1 MPKGVSATGRI
12 SANRKTT
19 GRKTTGRKTTGR
31 KTTGF
36 KTGRKTTGRK
46 TTGLKTTGLK
56 NTGLKATERDA
67 TSLKS
72 KTWAQAASSAMH
84 SPMVPGRKTTGCK
97 PPGRMTYSEAIAPK
111 VDTGQP
117 GGTST
122 GTLKEREHAMEVQK
136 EKKAKVLAQKQR
148 SAERLQRQLDRQRK
162 KDTQASA
169 HTAQP
174 KADSSAGR
182 KAIAP
187 LASSAK
193 TGKKKDTDAAASNS
207 AGAIAALRW
216 GDTGAKTHVLHCGRC
231 CTTAACAT
239 LRPELHCGGRYTAVA
254 DDRSSGGGG
263 KRCLKPFRDLVD
275 HGFVYA

>member
-1 MPKGVSATGRI
+1 MPKRVSATGRI
-12 SANRKTT
+12 SANRNSADRKTT

-56 NTGLKATERDA
+56 TTGRKATERDA
-67 TSLKS
+67 TSLKR

-84 SPMVPGRKTTGCK
+84 PPMVPGRKTTGRK

-117 GGTST
+117 GGTSR

-136 EKKAKVLAQKQR
+136 EKKAKVLAEKQR

-187 LASSAK
+187 PAIPKAGSGAGREAIAPPAIREAGSGAGRKAIAPLASSAK
-193 TGKKKDTDAAASNS
+193 TGTRKHTPNILSKGT
-207 AGAIAALRW
+207 R
-216 GDTGAKTHVLHCGRC
+216 
-231 CTTAACAT
+231 
-239 LRPELHCGGRYTAVA
+239 
-254 DDRSSGGGG
+254 
-263 KRCLKPFRDLVD
+263 
-275 HGFVYA
+275 